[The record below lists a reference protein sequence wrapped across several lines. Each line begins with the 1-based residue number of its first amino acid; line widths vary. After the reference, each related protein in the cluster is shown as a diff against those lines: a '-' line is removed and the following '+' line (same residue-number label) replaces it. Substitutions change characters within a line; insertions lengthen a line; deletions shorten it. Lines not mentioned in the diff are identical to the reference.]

1 MGRFEK
7 RRKPVGPLEKRRKRL
22 AGGGPGGSFF
32 VGALRGVLTRRP
44 LQAARAG
51 KKVMGERAGGTS
63 GWV

>member
-7 RRKPVGPLEKRRKRL
+7 RRKRPAGETL
-22 AGGGPGGSFF
+22 AGLFF

-51 KKVMGERAGGTS
+51 KKVMGERAGVCT
-63 GWV
+63 